1 MTLAAKDRL
10 ILALFAQL
18 RAERDTREALA
29 AAICTEEIDRS
40 VLVAMLSDP
49 VPAVTEDDIA
59 WSERIMSRLDESAT
73 RRRFS

>member
-1 MTLAAKDRL
+1 MTPTAKDRL
-10 ILALFAQL
+10 IFALFAQL

-29 AAICTEEIDRS
+29 AAICAEDIDRS

-59 WSERIMSRLDESAT
+59 WSERIMSRLDESAA

>member
-1 MTLAAKDRL
+1 MTFAPKDRL

-29 AAICTEEIDRS
+29 AAICAEDIDRS

-49 VPAVTEDDIA
+49 VPVVTEDDIA
-59 WSERIMSRLDESAT
+59 WSERILSRLDESAS